1 MRATGTRAISAT
13 DVTPIMVSDMAGVPT
28 TSPSPSCLHQQ
39 RVAAHNRGWATV
51 WAAVRDGRVLFGVS
65 GDGLQRIWMRIP
77 VGVRRPLVAGAPS
90 QHIDSA
96 RCRFEYDTN
105 TRMDACCRAPSD
117 GHSRRRNEACVY
129 ALPTTTWVQLVG
141 HGLAYGCGR
150 CSVVPHSL

>member
-1 MRATGTRAISAT
+1 
-13 DVTPIMVSDMAGVPT
+13 MAASEGPVRSRT
-28 TSPSPSCLHQQ
+28 AHQQ

-90 QHIDSA
+90 QHINSA
-96 RCRFEYDTN
+96 KCRFEYDTN
-105 TRMDACCRAPSD
+105 TRMAACCRAPSD

-141 HGLAYGCGR
+141 HEQTYCSGR
-150 CSVVPHSL
+150 CFAFLKTTAEMYKPAKVQ